1 LPRAILATSLSDD
14 RRSLYVEV
22 PEALPVERLFIRT
35 PQANRVLS
43 VQVYRHE
50 EQVPRARHLGITPR
64 RAPEHW
70 IAVGRLEVFRVI
82 RDGQELEGP
91 PLSLRARTERL
102 RIDATIPF
110 DDPLPVVEAEWRP
123 ARIVFAAR
131 APAPYRLAVGSADA
145 QAGPMLDTRAILA
158 VDDPAGTRLPVA
170 IVSAEAGAATGVAS
184 AQRAA
189 RIAAE
194 ARWSRY
200 LLWAVLLI
208 AVAGLGWM
216 AWRLA
221 LQLRRVPTPPEA
233 PPDGG

>member
-1 LPRAILATSLSDD
+1 
-14 RRSLYVEV
+14 
-22 PEALPVERLFIRT
+22 
-35 PQANRVLS
+35 
-43 VQVYRHE
+43 
-50 EQVPRARHLGITPR
+50 
-64 RAPEHW
+64 
-70 IAVGRLEVFRVI
+70 
-82 RDGQELEGP
+82 
-91 PLSLRARTERL
+91 
-102 RIDATIPF
+102 
-110 DDPLPVVEAEWRP
+110 
-123 ARIVFAAR
+123 
-131 APAPYRLAVGSADA
+131 
-145 QAGPMLDTRAILA
+145 MLDPRAILA